1 MILYGNPKY
10 NLKEVNIYMEINQWG
25 FIIGLMAATLSTVS
39 FLPQVIQIFKTK
51 HTKDISLVTFIIL
64 SFGIFLWLIYG
75 ILIMQ
80 TPVILAN
87 SVTLVLV
94 IAILVMKIKY
104 G

>member
-1 MILYGNPKY
+1 
-10 NLKEVNIYMEINQWG
+10 MEINQWG
-25 FIIGLMAATLSTVS
+25 FIIGLMAAVLSTVS
-39 FLPQVIQIFKTK
+39 FLPQAIQIFKTK